1 MNVYKVTF
9 TYQGRNMF
17 LRTGT
22 LIIDAPTPER
32 AEEICAAQLA
42 EHSGTTY
49 RHAKVNK
56 AVLYGEQHELDVTTA
71 QPKPKAHK

>member
-9 TYQGRNMF
+9 TYQGGNMF

-22 LIIDAPTPER
+22 LIVDAPTPER
-32 AEEICAAQLA
+32 AKEICAAQLA
-42 EHSGTTY
+42 ENGRSTF
-49 RHAKVNK
+49 RHAKINK
-56 AVLYGEQHELDVTTA
+56 AVLYAEQHELDVTTA